1 MRYIQTYLKAVQS
14 FEAYVKLL
22 ISKVLFITVQT
33 GHLSPIF
40 AIHAKQMPP
49 LSPM

>member
-22 ISKVLFITVQT
+22 ISKVLFPCGAAYRV
-33 GHLSPIF
+33 
-40 AIHAKQMPP
+40 
-49 LSPM
+49 